1 MSENKYFDSDNFE
14 NTDNSVE
21 YEDMQSFEET
31 YERSAEEPSEHTFE
45 ENRTDPFEGALERDF
60 ADPAQAVEE
69 SSYEWNSGSNYRNGE
84 YHQSYMNNTNALFTP
99 Y

>member
-60 ADPAQAVEE
+60 ADPAQAVFFDIQRFKLHPECVKPPAC
-69 SSYEWNSGSNYRNGE
+69 
-84 YHQSYMNNTNALFTP
+84 TLVLP
-99 Y
+99 